1 MTYKIK
7 AGRYLHFCPSYNVSV
22 NAAYTECVSDMFHIC
37 RDYSNVC
44 SKPSTHKTKL
54 KENKMD
60 TLNQGKEDKNKD
72 IIENIIKIT
81 AVIEILKVHSLRLR
95 LLHRRP

>member
-1 MTYKIK
+1 M
-7 AGRYLHFCPSYNVSV
+7 LSV
-22 NAAYTECVSDMFHIC
+22 NMFRISSD
-37 RDYSNVC
+37 YNNVC

-60 TLNQGKEDKNKD
+60 TLIKVKRIRIK
-72 IIENIIKIT
+72 ILLKIIIKIT